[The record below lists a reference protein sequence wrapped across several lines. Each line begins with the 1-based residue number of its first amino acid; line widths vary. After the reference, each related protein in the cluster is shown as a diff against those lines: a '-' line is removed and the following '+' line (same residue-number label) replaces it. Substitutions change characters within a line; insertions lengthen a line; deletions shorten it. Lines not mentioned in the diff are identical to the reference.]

1 MLSPAARHAL
11 AQGALWLCLIVA
23 GFVALGYVKHTAQSA
38 SQTREARAASTD
50 ADASETPEPR
60 AALRGQTIELK
71 ADHRGHFHATAHISG
86 RPIRVLVDTGATT
99 VALRWED
106 ALAAGLYI
114 RESDFTI
121 PVNTANGVTYVAPL
135 TIDRLSL
142 GDIEVRNVQAAV
154 TRPGALH
161 ITLLGMSFLKKLER
175 VDFRGR
181 TLVLAQ

>member
-11 AQGALWLCLIVA
+11 GQGALWLSLVVA
-23 GFVALGYVKHTAQSA
+23 GFFALGYLKYTTQSA
-38 SQTREARAASTD
+38 SQAREARAASTEL
-50 ADASETPEPR
+50 SEEEAAEPK
-60 AALRGQTIELK
+60 AATRGQTIELK
-71 ADHRGHFHATAHISG
+71 ADQRGHFHATAHISG

-106 ALAAGLYI
+106 ALAAGLHI

-142 GDIEVRNVQAAV
+142 GGIEVRNVQAAV

>member
-11 AQGALWLCLIVA
+11 GQGAMWLSLLLAGLI
-23 GFVALGYVKHTAQSA
+23 ALGYLKQTAQSV
-38 SQTREARAASTD
+38 SEVKEARASSTEIAEQVSD
-50 ADASETPEPR
+50 AKPAVS
-60 AALRGQTIELK
+60 RGQTIELK
-71 ADHRGHFHATAHISG
+71 ADARGHFLATAHISG
-86 RPIRVLVDTGATT
+86 RPVRVLVDTGATT
-99 VALRWED
+99 LALKWED
-106 ALAAGLYI
+106 AMAAGLHV

-121 PVNTANGVTYVAPL
+121 PVNTANGLTHVAPL
-135 TIDRLSL
+135 TIDRVSL

-181 TLVLAQ
+181 TLVLSQ